1 MEMNK
6 NMSSKK
12 DKEKDFVRPD
22 GRKFD
27 ELRPYKIRAHI
38 LKNADGSAEIRLG
51 GNWIIVAVYGP
62 KEHFPKFEIS
72 QDHAILN
79 CRYHMNPY
87 STSERKS
94 PKPSRREIELSKV
107 IRNAL
112 EQAVILD
119 DFPEMSID
127 VFIEVAQAE
136 GSTRVASITAASVA
150 LADAGIPMKDMVVGC
165 SAGKYNGHIVLDVG
179 ETEDKE
185 GEADLPI
192 AIMPNLRRVVL
203 LQMDGKMTHEEFKE
217 AFDLAL
223 KGAMQLYEEQINA
236 LRNILEGMSTLEEG
250 GENEEK

>member
-1 MEMNK
+1 MAK
-6 NMSSKK
+6 
-12 DKEKDFVRPD
+12 KEKKSEKVDEFIRPD
-22 GRKFD
+22 GRKYD

-51 GNWIIVAVYGP
+51 GNWIIAAVYGP

-72 QDHAILN
+72 QDRAILN

-112 EQAVILD
+112 TQSVILD

-150 LADAGIPMKDMVVGC
+150 LADAGIPMRDMVVGC
-165 SAGKYNGHIVLDVG
+165 SAGKYNGHIILDVG
-179 ETEDKE
+179 EVEDKE

-192 AIMPNLRRVVL
+192 AIMPNLRKVVL
-203 LQMDGKMTHEEFKE
+203 LQMDGKMTHEEFKK

-223 KGAMQLYEEQINA
+223 KGAMQLYEEQLNA
-236 LRNILEGMSTLEEG
+236 LKNILESMSTLGEG
-250 GENEEK
+250 GIDEKK

>member
-1 MEMNK
+1 MD
-6 NMSSKK
+6 KK
-12 DKEKDFVRPD
+12 ERNERVDEYIRPD
-22 GRKFD
+22 GRKYD
-27 ELRPYKIRAHI
+27 ELRPCMIRAHI

-51 GNWIIVAVYGP
+51 GNWIIAAVYGP

-72 QDHAILN
+72 QDRAILN

-94 PKPSRREIELSKV
+94 PKPGRREIELSKV

-112 EQAVILD
+112 AQAVILD

-136 GSTRVASITAASVA
+136 GSTRVASVTAASVA
-150 LADAGIPMKDMVVGC
+150 LADAGIPMRDMVVGC
-165 SAGKYNGHIVLDVG
+165 SAGKYNGHIILDVG
-179 ETEDKE
+179 EIEDKE

-192 AIMPNLRRVVL
+192 AIMPNLRKVVL
-203 LQMDGKMTHEEFKE
+203 LQMDGKMTHEEFKK

-223 KGAMQLYEEQINA
+223 KGAMQLYEEQLNA
-236 LRNILEGMSTLEEG
+236 LKSIVESMSTLGEG
-250 GENEEK
+250 EKDEKK